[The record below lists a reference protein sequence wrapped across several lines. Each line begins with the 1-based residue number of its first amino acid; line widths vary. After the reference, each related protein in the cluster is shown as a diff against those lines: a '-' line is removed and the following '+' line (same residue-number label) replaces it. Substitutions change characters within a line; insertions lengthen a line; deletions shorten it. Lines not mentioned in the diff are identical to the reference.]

1 MNRPFLFISAAR
13 DGGSGLVLPP
23 QPPGAGRHAGGAG
36 GGAGAAEGG
45 VRAPEAGAGQAGG
58 GAEEA
63 EAAGQRPG
71 GLHRH
76 AAGAHHGAE
85 AHPPASALQ
94 VKVTGRERETGV
106 FSLLRLSFLIQT
118 RRGGELTLVPVGGSG
133 SRGGSECSGSS
144 GCFQVHTAGWFRDAS
159 ICMDLDCGY
168 SDSFCSLLSPYH
180 KRSVRPTPRN
190 VFQRYFLRSVAVPW
204 GKESERLVVLHVSDH

>member
-1 MNRPFLFISAAR
+1 MNRPFLFLSAAR

-45 VRAPEAGAGQAGG
+45 VWAPEAGAGQAGG

-94 VKVTGRERETGV
+94 VKVTERERD
-106 FSLLRLSFLIQT
+106 
-118 RRGGELTLVPVGGSG
+118 GGLFTAALVL
-133 SRGGSECSGSS
+133 
-144 GCFQVHTAGWFRDAS
+144 FDTDAS
-159 ICMDLDCGY
+159 GGA
-168 SDSFCSLLSPYH
+168 S
-180 KRSVRPTPRN
+180 
-190 VFQRYFLRSVAVPW
+190 
-204 GKESERLVVLHVSDH
+204 